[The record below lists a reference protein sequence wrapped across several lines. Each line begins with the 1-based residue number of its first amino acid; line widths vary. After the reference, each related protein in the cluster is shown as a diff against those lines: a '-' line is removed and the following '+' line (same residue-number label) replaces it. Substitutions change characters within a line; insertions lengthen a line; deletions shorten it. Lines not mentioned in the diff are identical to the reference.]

1 MNEIARN
8 YTGAAHVLSDYDPA
22 VRPGGKAPRNS
33 NDTLSVVQGGT
44 PAVNC
49 FFGQCRFLIRVFVF
63 RLGNDNLERRAMMSS
78 IESAAFFGSR
88 LMPNGSSYAWTS
100 FAPRTLRVYAAA
112 VLSRLRSLAPYA
124 AIELVLPGGSL
135 LALLLWLYRRYKKNA
150 VPHGSLGGLRP
161 SPWSVRRDG
170 DAEPRGLL
178 HRARPRLARDFVLRP
193 GTTRAADRA
202 DELAFFDQ
210 RDSAA

>member
-1 MNEIARN
+1 
-8 YTGAAHVLSDYDPA
+8 
-22 VRPGGKAPRNS
+22 
-33 NDTLSVVQGGT
+33 
-44 PAVNC
+44 
-49 FFGQCRFLIRVFVF
+49 
-63 RLGNDNLERRAMMSS
+63 MMSS

-88 LMPNGSSYAWTS
+88 LMPNGSPYARTS
-100 FAPRTLRVYAAA
+100 FAPRKLRAYAAA
-112 VLSRLRSLAPYA
+112 VLSRLRGLAPYA

-150 VPHGSLGGLRP
+150 VPPGSLGVQRP

-170 DAEPRGLL
+170 DAEPCGVL
-178 HRARPRLARDFVLRP
+178 HGGRPRLARDFVLRP